1 MIVFVSFWK
10 ENTPKNEIL
19 RPKESEREVLEMSL
33 SQTADTTLEIVFLK
47 LLVVLSIARFM
58 FSKLPPETSGLIFLF
73 SLLLFSDETTKITIW
88 QQKSFLCMNLKR
100 TSKA

>member
-1 MIVFVSFWK
+1 MIIFVSFWK

-33 SQTADTTLEIVFLK
+33 SQTADTTLKIVFLK

-58 FSKLPPETSGLIFLF
+58 FSKLPSETSGLIFLF